1 MFVLP
6 VWMQGKSMARYN
18 AKDCIKYNTDVKR
31 EDEEILTEEGEIFYS
46 KVKTYDDIQKNIQ
59 KQRNIFTY
67 GKNKVKSKVCKK
79 TIFTPEKKLN
89 REDSHSFM
97 SNTHLES
104 TGSCDQCKHS
114 QFCLRHTG

>member
-67 GKNKVKSKVCKK
+67 GKNKVKSKYLR
-79 TIFTPEKKLN
+79 KLY
-89 REDSHSFM
+89 
-97 SNTHLES
+97 
-104 TGSCDQCKHS
+104 
-114 QFCLRHTG
+114 LRLKRN